1 MGIHMNTKKKI
12 SNQRGVSLLEVL
24 VAMLILSMS
33 LMMLLNLS
41 MIALDANEWS
51 NNSTR
56 AAQMLQQKLEEIRG
70 SEDFTSGSDSANGI
84 ARTWTVTNIGNHLR
98 QVDVQVTWEDMQAN
112 SKTSAIRAYVRSEA
126 L

>member
-1 MGIHMNTKKKI
+1 MNYDMKKI
-12 SNQRGVSLLEVL
+12 KRLGNQDGVSLLEVL

-70 SEDFTSGSDSANGI
+70 SADFSNGSDSANGI
-84 ARTWTVTNIGNHLR
+84 SRTWTVTNIGNHLR
-98 QVDVQVTWEDMQAN
+98 QVDVQVTWEDMQ
-112 SKTSAIRAYVRSEA
+112 SQTQTSSIRAYVRSEA
-126 L
+126 I